1 MEGCSGSQQRHV
13 EVARARGVP
22 RGAGR
27 TWRTRRSTCCR
38 ALPSAPTSSHAD
50 IAPRSVRDLRGA
62 ADDNPER
69 RAGASPGPAPTLIR
83 DPRVNR
89 LGGPVDAV
97 RVAVAGFPMT
107 ALLAPAAT
115 ERWAVFPVALG
126 RLGTNVTLK
135 PSPRPCSAPPGA
147 AWASRRHELTLG
159 GLRSRQRT
167 TVLSATNE
175 SLLLHQILDL
185 DRSFAGPASSNIL
198 EATAGPALR
207 QRAAACLPA
216 APMSPHFRNLSR
228 PQVRRHGD
236 PGHRVQG
243 QGPRHGARRKLSRTQ
258 ATHRRRTT
266 EVLMASFR
274 RPRPRARSPPL
285 VRPLTRSWPPGIEMV
300 E

>member
-1 MEGCSGSQQRHV
+1 
-13 EVARARGVP
+13 
-22 RGAGR
+22 
-27 TWRTRRSTCCR
+27 
-38 ALPSAPTSSHAD
+38 
-50 IAPRSVRDLRGA
+50 
-62 ADDNPER
+62 
-69 RAGASPGPAPTLIR
+69 
-83 DPRVNR
+83 
-89 LGGPVDAV
+89 
-97 RVAVAGFPMT
+97 MT

-167 TVLSATNE
+167 TVPSATSE

-216 APMSPHFRNLSR
+216 VPMSPHFRNLSR

-236 PGHRVQG
+236 RGHRVQG
-243 QGPRHGARRKLSRTQ
+243 QGPRHGARRKLSRDPSDPS
-258 ATHRRRTT
+258 ATYDGGPHGELPTT
-266 EVLMASFR
+266 PTAGTISSLSATPHTIVAS
-274 RPRPRARSPPL
+274 
-285 VRPLTRSWPPGIEMV
+285 GH
-300 E
+300 